1 MFARRIYRGLPT
13 VALLAV
19 IAVIQFLAI
28 SVFV

>member
-13 VALLAV
+13 VVLFVVAALMQL
-19 IAVIQFLAI
+19 LAI